1 MVPPAGRQHVIR
13 SRIDQALDAAIDAAL
28 VLVSAPAGSGKST
41 ALGGWLRRRGG
52 GGWYALDTEDND
64 PAVFW
69 PSMAA
74 AAGLH
79 DIESANPRAVARALF
94 DAPSAEP
101 TVVVLDDYH
110 VITNTAI
117 HAGVDQFLTEAPALL
132 RLVVSTRHDPP
143 LMLSR
148 LRVQGGLCELRYDDL
163 RFGAEDIDAILRHA
177 GVELPPMRL
186 PQLVERTEGWAAAVQ
201 LIGLS
206 LRGHDDPLEVVDTF
220 SGDNRHLADYLRD
233 EVIAGLPSD
242 LRTFLLDTA
251 ILDRLTAPLCEAVA
265 GVSDAQTVLAEL
277 ERRNLFLL
285 PLDTRRRWFRYHHLF
300 AEWLRM
306 QDRGG
311 RAKHR
316 AAADWLLANGY
327 VGDAIRHLI
336 EAGEPERAAD
346 AIDDTRWAL
355 VGSGRE
361 ETLRDW
367 VQRLPPEVR
376 RARTGL
382 TLAAAWVAHHAGRWN
397 DVRDLA
403 ASVAPEDALMEAEV
417 VLLEAGRLIAVGDAA
432 AALAA
437 TQAGLAL
444 VPEDEPRGRTG
455 LLLVQGRALLAQ
467 GDLNGS
473 ARSFAEAVRLAE
485 QWNVTIVRLI
495 ARSHLAEIH
504 RREGRRA
511 EARAEAR
518 AALELAERER
528 LNEHPEATVANL
540 TLAELLLDEGRIDEA
555 TVHTERGADLA
566 ARVPYVPRQEQLRAV
581 RERLDGFGP
590 RGRKSTRS
598 MVEQLTGRELSVLR
612 LLPSRLTPREIAA
625 ELYLS
630 LNTIKSHTRSIY
642 RKLGVQSRHEAIE
655 AARSLGVL

>member
-1 MVPPAGRQHVIR
+1 MAPPIGRQHVIR
-13 SRIDQALDAAIDAAL
+13 SRIDQALDAAIEAAL

-41 ALGGWLRRRGG
+41 ALSSWLTRRGG

-69 PSMAA
+69 PSVAA

-79 DIESANPRAVARALF
+79 DLEAASPRAIARGLF
-94 DAPSAEP
+94 DAPSTEP

-110 VITNTAI
+110 VITNAAI
-117 HAGVDQFLTEAPALL
+117 HAGVDQLLAEAPAAL

-143 LMLSR
+143 LMLSQ
-148 LRVQGGLCELRYDDL
+148 LRVHDDLRELRFDGL
-163 RFGAEDIDAILRHA
+163 RFGAEDIDALLRNT
-177 GVELPPMRL
+177 GVELPPAGLR
-186 PQLVERTEGWAAAVQ
+186 QLVERTEGWAAAVQ
-201 LIGLS
+201 LVGLS
-206 LRGHDDPLEVVDTF
+206 LRGHDDPLAVVEAF
-220 SGDNRHLADYLRD
+220 SGDNRHVADYLRD

-251 ILDRLTAPLCEAVA
+251 ILDRLTAPLCEVVA
-265 GVSDAQTVLAEL
+265 GVDDAQAVLEEL
-277 ERRNLFLL
+277 ERRNLFVL
-285 PLDTRRRWFRYHHLF
+285 PLDARRRWFRYHHLF

-306 QDRGG
+306 QARDDRS
-311 RAKHR
+311 KHR
-316 AAADWLLANGY
+316 AAADWLLANGH
-327 VGDAIRHLI
+327 VADAVRHLI
-336 EAGEPERAAD
+336 AAGDSERAAD
-346 AIDDTRWAL
+346 AIEDARWAL

-367 VQRLPPEVR
+367 VQRLPADVR
-376 RARTGL
+376 RHRSGL
-382 TLAAAWVAHHAGRWN
+382 TLAAAWVAHHAGRWD

-437 TQAGLAL
+437 ARAGLAL
-444 VPEDEPRGRTG
+444 VPSDEPRGRTG

-467 GDLNGS
+467 GDLDGA
-473 ARSFAEAVRLAE
+473 ARSFAEAARLAE
-485 QWNVTIVRLI
+485 PWHVTIVLLI

-504 RREGRRA
+504 RREARPA
-511 EARAEAR
+511 EAITEAR
-518 AALELAERER
+518 AALELAARER
-528 LNEHPEATVANL
+528 LDEHPEATVANL
-540 TLAELLLDEGRIDEA
+540 TLAELLVDERRSDEA
-555 TVHTERGADLA
+555 TVYFQRGADLA

-581 RERLDGFGP
+581 RERLDGVDR
-590 RGRKSTRS
+590 RGRTSTRG

-612 LLPSRLTPREIAA
+612 LLPSNLTPREIAV

-655 AARSLGVL
+655 AARGFGLL